1 METKDIGNLCVE
13 CGKDT
18 KFGSGRFVNRI
29 PADRDLDE
37 DSPFKHLIKEGYSRV
52 NGYLCPECS
61 SEECDRC
68 GELVAVDE
76 QITES
81 AFEHGFRFN
90 CWMVCYDCLTLE
102 EKNFLERE
110 VSSYE

>member
-1 METKDIGNLCVE
+1 MSEAKCIGDHCVE
-13 CGKDT
+13 CGEDT
-18 KFGSGRFVNRI
+18 SFGSGRFVNRI

-52 NGYLCPECS
+52 DGYLCADCT

-68 GELVAVDE
+68 GELVALDE

-81 AFEHGFRFN
+81 AFEDGFRFN
-90 CWMVCYDCLTLE
+90 CWMVCYDCLTQE
-102 EKNFLERE
+102 EKNFLYKEK
-110 VSSYE
+110 V